1 MYALVRRGRAA
12 QPTDAAAGTNNATI
26 GTVRL
31 AKDSCAIDQGQATYP
46 ATTANTGTA
55 KPVASRLADLEARA
69 DAEGMLTVEEVALR
83 EMRVN
88 KSGWVCAL
96 SVGGQLH
103 VFLAGDLGSDSPW
116 V

>member
-1 MYALVRRGRAA
+1 MARSKALI
-12 QPTDAAAGTNNATI
+12 N
-26 GTVRL
+26 
-31 AKDSCAIDQGQATYP
+31 
-46 ATTANTGTA
+46 GTA

-103 VFLAGDLGSDSPW
+103 VFLAGDLGSDNPR
-116 V
+116 VKRITAGGEEGEEGEKVRV